1 MSSHK
6 PVEGSLRSEEASSE
20 WLSSLLGC
28 TSSLSQHYLDFLSSS
43 TPLLHPPKLEQDNDT
58 LQTDLLTND
67 IHVNDE
73 DRITAEIE
81 VIKKNVLD
89 EQGAKTP
96 IVARPRSTSF
106 VVPFF
111 ARRFIDL
118 SFYRDCFVMLVERN
132 APLIIT
138 AKQSAIISASAV
150 NSANLIQS
158 SSTNTSAEVPSSV
171 LTRSELLNLLAGLSA
186 TQVVES
192 CRTLMDLV
200 KRLEVCVVMREEKE
214 GEEGEE
220 FWGSVEEEIG
230 GGKKRKVEAG
240 GGLEGIGGEGKEGKE
255 GKGRK
260 KRKL

>member
-1 MSSHK
+1 MIVEDVVFHPHFYPTTNNCCCTSKQIKPMSSHK

-58 LQTDLLTND
+58 LQTDLQTND

-96 IVARPRSTSF
+96 IVARPRSTSL

-111 ARRFIDL
+111 ARRSIDL
-118 SFYRDCFVMLVERN
+118 SFYRDYFVMLVERN
-132 APLIIT
+132 APLII
-138 AKQSAIISASAV
+138 SASEIAIAPTFDTGALRRATRFDV
-150 NSANLIQS
+150 EWSYCVAD
-158 SSTNTSAEVPSSV
+158 V
-171 LTRSELLNLLAGLSA
+171 LQRSERACGDSRHA
-186 TQVVES
+186 EP
-192 CRTLMDLV
+192 
-200 KRLEVCVVMREEKE
+200 
-214 GEEGEE
+214 
-220 FWGSVEEEIG
+220 
-230 GGKKRKVEAG
+230 
-240 GGLEGIGGEGKEGKE
+240 
-255 GKGRK
+255 
-260 KRKL
+260 